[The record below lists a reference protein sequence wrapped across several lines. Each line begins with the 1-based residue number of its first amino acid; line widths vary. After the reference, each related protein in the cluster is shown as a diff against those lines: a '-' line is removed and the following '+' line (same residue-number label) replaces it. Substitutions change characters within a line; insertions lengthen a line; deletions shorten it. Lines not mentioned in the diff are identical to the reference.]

1 MSHIDSTDKPSPSPQ
16 VRRRKRNGGFAA
28 MPSEKVRQIASMGG
42 KAAHALGTAHKF
54 TSAEAQAAGRRGGSN
69 RRGFKE
75 RRKER
80 EQALTVEQQ
89 G

>member
-1 MSHIDSTDKPSPSPQ
+1 MSHIDSPEEPPPSPQ

-28 MPSEKVRQIASMGG
+28 MNTERVRAIASLGG
-42 KAAHALGTAHKF
+42 KAAHAVGTAHKF
-54 TSAEAQAAGRRGGSN
+54 TSEEAQVAGRRGGSN

>member
-1 MSHIDSTDKPSPSPQ
+1 MSHIDSTDEPPPSPQ

-28 MPSEKVRQIASMGG
+28 MPRDKVRAIASLGG
-42 KAAHALGTAHKF
+42 KAAHAVGTAHKF
-54 TSAEAQAAGRRGGSN
+54 TSEEAQAAGRRGGRN

-75 RRKER
+75 RRER